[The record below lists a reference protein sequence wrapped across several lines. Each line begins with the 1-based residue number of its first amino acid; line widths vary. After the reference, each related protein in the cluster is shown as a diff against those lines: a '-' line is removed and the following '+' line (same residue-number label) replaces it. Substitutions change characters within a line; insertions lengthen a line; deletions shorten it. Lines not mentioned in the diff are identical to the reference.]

1 MIRPPSRR
9 FYFQTSAINFGKVY
23 FNNSPLI
30 WRLRQHNKVALVDA
44 TIDLSGKFGD
54 SAVILDN
61 GFGAYYRTKAGTPNC
76 IKAAELN

>member
-1 MIRPPSRR
+1 MVRPATA
-9 FYFQTSAINFGKVY
+9 FTFELTSPINLGKVH

-44 TIDLSGKFGD
+44 AIDLSGKFGD

-61 GFGAYYRTKAGTPNC
+61 RFGDHY
-76 IKAAELN
+76 